1 MRGNGDSIKNGFFWF
16 LLAAVLP
23 SWPPRFE
30 MPLSSPMLPPAVQS
44 PIVVDPDTCLVHG
57 IRDHVYLDH
66 VSGEAYILV
75 LESSRQMILFYI

>member
-1 MRGNGDSIKNGFFWF
+1 
-16 LLAAVLP
+16 
-23 SWPPRFE
+23 
-30 MPLSSPMLPPAVQS
+30 MLPPAVQS